1 MTRTLALLDLD
12 GVLAN
17 DNHRVQ
23 HALDKQW
30 DKYFAKDAILQDGVW
45 PQGKALHDTLRD
57 DPDTEIQ
64 YLTGRRED
72 LTSVSMLWLM
82 ISGFSR
88 GKVRTRPFTAAGVPL
103 ANFKSD
109 VIKQIKQERPGVL
122 VVLYDDDPEV
132 IKQVRKDHGFEAAV
146 HCTWHI
152 KKKALVKTAIA

>member
-1 MTRTLALLDLD
+1 MKTIALLDLD

-23 HALDKQW
+23 YALNKQW
-30 DKYFAKDAILQDGVW
+30 DSYFDKDRIFQDGVW
-45 PQGKALHDTLRD
+45 PQGKALHDALKA

-72 LTSVSMLWLM
+72 LKAISSLWLM
-82 ISGFSR
+82 SNGFSK
-88 GKVRTRPFTAAGVPL
+88 GVVRTRPFAASGVPL
-103 ANFKSD
+103 ANFKSA
-109 VIKQIKQERPGVL
+109 VIKQIKERQPNVL

-132 IKQVRKDHGFEAAV
+132 IRVVQRDHGIESGV

-152 KKKALVKTAIA
+152 KKKALVKAATA

>member
-1 MTRTLALLDLD
+1 MTKTLALLDLD

-30 DKYFAKDAILQDGVW
+30 AKYFDKDLILEDGVW
-45 PQGKALHDTLRD
+45 PQGKALHDALRD
-57 DPDTEIQ
+57 DPDTEVQ

-72 LTSVSMLWLM
+72 LRAVSTLWL
-82 ISGFSR
+82 IINKFTR
-88 GKVRTRPFTAAGVPL
+88 GQVRTRPFTAAGVPL

-109 VIKQIKQERPGVL
+109 VITEIKQQRPGVL

-132 IKQVRKDHGFEAAV
+132 IKQVRKDHGFEAGV

-152 KKKALVKTAIA
+152 KKKALVKTANA